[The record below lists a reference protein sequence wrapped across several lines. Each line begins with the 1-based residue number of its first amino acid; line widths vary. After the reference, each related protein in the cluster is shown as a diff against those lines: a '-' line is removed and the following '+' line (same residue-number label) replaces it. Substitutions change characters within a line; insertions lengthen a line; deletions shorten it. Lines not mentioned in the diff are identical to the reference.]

1 MVYAEIISGLWIGNV
16 DMMYNKKFLQDNQI
30 TLVINCTHNFK
41 FTDLPNIQNVRIPL
55 SDNLMNNIDQ
65 LRIHKDKILTFIDS
79 SLEQRNILLCC
90 YDGITNSPFI
100 VSLYLLK
107 YGDITKDKIKRII
120 QSKSTEISMDYDL
133 DLLDL

>member
-16 DMMYNKKFLQDNQI
+16 DMLYNKKFLQDNQI
-30 TLVINCTHNFK
+30 TLIINCTHNFK
-41 FTDLPNIQNVRIPL
+41 FSDLPNIQNVRIPL

-107 YGDITKDKIKRII
+107 YGDIPKDKIKRII

>member
-16 DMMYNKKFLQDNQI
+16 DMMYNKQFLQGNQI

-79 SLEQRNILLCC
+79 SLEQHNILLCC

>member
-41 FTDLPNIQNVRIPL
+41 FSDLPNIQNIRIPL

-107 YGDITKDKIKRII
+107 YGDIPKDKIKRII

>member
-1 MVYAEIISGLWIGNV
+1 MVYVEIISGLWIGNI
-16 DMMYNKKFLQDNQI
+16 DMMSNKTFLNDNQI
-30 TLVINCTHNFK
+30 TLIFNCTQEYK
-41 FTDLPNIQNVRIPL
+41 FTGEPTIQTIRIPL

-79 SLEQRNILLCC
+79 SLEQHNILLCC

>member
-41 FTDLPNIQNVRIPL
+41 FSDLPNIQNVRIPL

>member
-1 MVYAEIISGLWIGNV
+1 MG
-16 DMMYNKKFLQDNQI
+16 
-30 TLVINCTHNFK
+30 
-41 FTDLPNIQNVRIPL
+41 
-55 SDNLMNNIDQ
+55 
-65 LRIHKDKILTFIDS
+65 
-79 SLEQRNILLCC
+79 

-107 YGDITKDKIKRII
+107 YGDIPKDKIKRII

>member
-16 DMMYNKKFLQDNQI
+16 DMLYNKKFLQDNQI

-41 FTDLPNIQNVRIPL
+41 FSDLPNIQNVRIPL

-79 SLEQRNILLCC
+79 SLEQHNILLCC

-107 YGDITKDKIKRII
+107 YGDIPKDKIKRII

>member
-41 FTDLPNIQNVRIPL
+41 FSDLPNIQNIRIPL

>member
-79 SLEQRNILLCC
+79 SLEQHNILLCC

-100 VSLYLLK
+100 VSLYLLT

>member
-1 MVYAEIISGLWIGNV
+1 MVYVEIISGLWIGNV
-16 DMMYNKKFLQDNQI
+16 DMMYNKKFIEDNKI
-30 TLVINCTHNFK
+30 TLIVNCTHNFK
-41 FTDLPNIQNVRIPL
+41 FSDIPTIQNVRIPL

-65 LRIHKDKILTFIDS
+65 LRIHKDKILTFIDT
-79 SLEQRNILLCC
+79 SLEQHNLLLCC

-107 YGDITKDKIKRII
+107 YGDITKDNIKRII

-133 DLLDL
+133 SLLDL

>member
-16 DMMYNKKFLQDNQI
+16 DMMYNKKFLQDNHI

-107 YGDITKDKIKRII
+107 YGDIPKDKIKRII

>member
-16 DMMYNKKFLQDNQI
+16 DMLYNKKFLQDNQI
-30 TLVINCTHNFK
+30 TLIINCTHNFK
-41 FTDLPNIQNVRIPL
+41 FSDLPNIQNVRIPL

-79 SLEQRNILLCC
+79 SLEQHNILLCC

-107 YGDITKDKIKRII
+107 YGDIPKDKIKRII

>member
-1 MVYAEIISGLWIGNV
+1 MVYVEIISGLWIGNV

-41 FTDLPNIQNVRIPL
+41 FSDLPNIQNVRIPL

-79 SLEQRNILLCC
+79 SLEQHNILLCC

>member
-107 YGDITKDKIKRII
+107 YGDIPKDKIKRII